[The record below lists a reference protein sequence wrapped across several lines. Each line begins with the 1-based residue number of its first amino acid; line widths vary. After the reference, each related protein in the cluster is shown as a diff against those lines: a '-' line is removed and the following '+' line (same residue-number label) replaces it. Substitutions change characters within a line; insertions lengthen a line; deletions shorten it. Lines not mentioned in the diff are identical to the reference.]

1 LTQVVVRVSRDGTL
15 RNRCFQPLEM
25 EMKSTWM
32 PVALLGLMLALPVQ
46 AQMSAPHAHGA
57 PTAKATSSEVYEGQ
71 VKRVSKDTSRVTLA
85 HGPLKA
91 FNMPPMTMAFQ
102 VKDAKQLAPLKEGDK
117 VKFALEQVGDNLVI
131 TRIEPLK

>member
-1 LTQVVVRVSRDGTL
+1 
-15 RNRCFQPLEM
+15 M
-25 EMKSTWM
+25 EIDMKSASF
-32 PVALLGLMLALPVQ
+32 PVVLLGIALMLPVQ

-71 VKRVSKDTSRVTLA
+71 VKRVSKDTGRVTLA

-91 FNMPPMTMAFQ
+91 FDMPPMTMAFQ

-117 VKFALEQVGDNLVI
+117 VKFALEQAGDNLVI